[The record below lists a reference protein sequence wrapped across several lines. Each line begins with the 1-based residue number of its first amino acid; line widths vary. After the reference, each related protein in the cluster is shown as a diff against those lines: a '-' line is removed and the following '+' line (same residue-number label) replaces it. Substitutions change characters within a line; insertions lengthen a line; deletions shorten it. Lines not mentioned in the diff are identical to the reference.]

1 MMELLAT
8 ASGLAALGFSLRY
21 TWWRKGQTGIPILM
35 YHQITDELNCTKL
48 PKLRVSPRRFARQLN
63 FLQKH
68 GYKTLTLSQAL
79 KHRGPQKAVVLTFDD
94 AYADF
99 YYQAWP
105 LLKQKGMTATLFVVS
120 SEIGG
125 CNRWDLPK
133 GLPQE
138 SLITREQLKEL
149 DQGGIEIGGHSH
161 SHAMLTSLNDS
172 RLLREVT
179 GCQKILTD
187 ITGHPARTFSYP
199 YGLYNDRVC
208 QAVSRAGFTMACTI
222 KPGKLMPK
230 ATQPLLIPRI
240 MIKRRDDRLDFKLK
254 LSRSQSSL

>member
-1 MMELLAT
+1 MVELLAT
-8 ASGLAALGFSLRY
+8 ASGLAALGISLRY
-21 TWWRKGQTGIPILM
+21 TWWRRGQTGIPILM
-35 YHQITDELNCTKL
+35 YHQITDELNYTKQ
-48 PKLRVSPRRFARQLN
+48 PKLRVSPKRFARQLD

-79 KHRGPQKAVVLTFDD
+79 KHRGSQKAVVLTFDD

-105 LLKQKGMTATLFVVS
+105 LLQQRGMTATLFVVT
-120 SEIGG
+120 SEVGG

-133 GLPQE
+133 GLPKE
-138 SLITREQLKEL
+138 TLITREQLREL

-172 RLLREVT
+172 RLLREIT
-179 GCQKILTD
+179 GCQKMLTD
-187 ITGHPARTFSYP
+187 MTGHPARAFSYP

-208 QAVSRAGFTMACTI
+208 RAVARAGFILGCTI

-230 ATQPLLIPRI
+230 DTQPLLIPRI
-240 MIKRRDDRLDFKLK
+240 MIKRRDDHLDFKLK